1 MKLELTQ
8 SKYDELVRNW
18 VKNFVEDMEVNDL
31 REYVRD
37 NLHHNLENIRIVDG
51 QAGAFGEMV
60 EYGGEEFLDDQL
72 KPFHLKL
79 LEL

>member
-18 VKNFVEDMEVNDL
+18 VNNFVEDMEVNQL

-37 NLHHNLENIRIVDG
+37 NLHHNLENIRNC
-51 QAGAFGEMV
+51 
-60 EYGGEEFLDDQL
+60 
-72 KPFHLKL
+72 
-79 LEL
+79 

>member
-18 VKNFVEDMEVNDL
+18 VNNFVEDMEVNDL

-37 NLHHNLENIRIVDG
+37 NLHHNLENIRIADG

-60 EYGGEEFLDDQL
+60 EFGGEEFLDDQL